1 MNPCNWRFSKRRA
14 CPKRCP
20 LFLKFHELSLWFPQ
34 SISRNLFLVAK
45 GNIHATSG
53 APQPLRKT
61 TFGSEHQ
68 AASLDSGW
76 RRARA
81 SADRSSRKAQPVEPT
96 RRTRPVPR
104 GRPTL
109 TTHCHGCSR
118 FWRCR
123 LRYPALRSSFLH
135 PPPHSRA
142 ARTLGSLLLR
152 LFPVLYGFYG
162 GGAVASASGYCGNGR
177 RRKSGSGD
185 GLSSPRAYGFKP
197 LCF

>member
-1 MNPCNWRFSKRRA
+1 MPLPEPRS
-14 CPKRCP
+14 PKGKP
-20 LFLKFHELSLWFPQ
+20 LSVLSIKPTQ
-34 SISRNLFLVAK
+34 P
-45 GNIHATSG
+45 
-53 APQPLRKT
+53 APN
-61 TFGSEHQ
+61 Q

-123 LRYPALRSSFLH
+123 LRYPALTSSFLH

-185 GLSSPRAYGFKP
+185 CLSSPRAYGFKP
-197 LCF
+197 LCFREQRPSLVEIAEYLFTRFSCFSTADTGE